1 MPDPLLVLAHVG
13 KTFGA
18 TRALAKA
25 SLELHAGEV
34 TALIGENGAG
44 KSTLV
49 KMLAGLY
56 QPDTGEIRIDGQ
68 PVRIDSPAAA
78 RKLGISIVH
87 QESLLFD
94 NLSVAENVLID
105 AIPRRRGLIDHGEL
119 MRRAA
124 DVLRQLDPPF
134 TAAQLV
140 GELSVAQKHL
150 VQIARGLSHSARIVV
165 LDEPTAAL
173 SHREAQDLYRVV
185 ERLKSA
191 GCAILLISH
200 RFEEIFA
207 SADRYVVFRDGCD
220 VGCGRIGETNTQQLI
235 DLMVGRTPPP
245 WPSSRD
251 QRQSRGRECI
261 DQTSVFTSPPPVA
274 GGGPGWGH
282 PATSTAE
289 ILRVENLSRDRE
301 FLDIS
306 FSVRSGEILGFYGL
320 VGAGRSEVMQ
330 CLFGLTRPEAGRVLL
345 QGRDATAI
353 TTGEAIANGLAYV
366 PEDRQH
372 QGAILP
378 FSIASNIAL
387 PNQKMISRFGMQHR
401 SAVAELA
408 NKWIAALQIKAN
420 SPHQNVDDLSGGNQ
434 QKVVLAKWLAT
445 QPQLLIV
452 DEPTKGIDVGAKAA
466 VHEVMRN
473 LAATGIAIVMVS
485 SDLPEVLG
493 MSDRVIVMRRGRVRA
508 RLDRSEA
515 SAENLAQAATAA

>member
-1 MPDPLLVLAHVG
+1 MPDPFLVLAHVG

-18 TRALAKA
+18 TRALADA
-25 SLELHAGEV
+25 SLELYAGEV
-34 TALIGENGAG
+34 TALVGENGAG

-56 QPDTGEIRIDGQ
+56 LSDTGDIRIDGHA
-68 PVRIDSPAAA
+68 VRISSPAAA
-78 RKLGISIVH
+78 RQLGISIVH

-105 AIPRRRGLIDHGEL
+105 AIPLRRGVIDRNE
-119 MRRAA
+119 MKRRAA
-124 DVLRQLDPPF
+124 DVLRQLDAPF
-134 TAAQLV
+134 TADQLV

-150 VQIARGLSHSARIVV
+150 VQIARGLSHSARIVI

-173 SHREAQDLYRVV
+173 SHRETQDLYRVV

-200 RFEEIFA
+200 RFEELFA

-220 VGCGRIGETNTQQLI
+220 VGHGRIGDIDRQRLI
-235 DLMVGRTPPP
+235 ELMIGRTME
-245 WPSSRD
+245 
-251 QRQSRGRECI
+251 QSY
-261 DQTSVFTSPPPVA
+261 PVRA
-274 GGGPGWGH
+274 
-282 PATSTAE
+282 ASASASISAAD
-289 ILRVENLSRDRE
+289 ILRVEGLSRDRE
-301 FLDIS
+301 FRDIT
-306 FSVRSGEILGFYGL
+306 FSVRGGEILGFYGL

-330 CLFGLTRPEAGRVLL
+330 CLFGLTRPDAGRVVL
-345 QGRDATAI
+345 QGRDVTAI
-353 TTGEAIANGLAYV
+353 STGAAVANGLAYV

-387 PNQKMISRFGMQHR
+387 PSLQGLSRFGMQRR
-401 SAVAELA
+401 SAAAELA
-408 NKWIAALQIKAN
+408 CRWIADLQIKATGPGQ
-420 SPHQNVDDLSGGNQ
+420 SVDGLSGGNQ

-445 QPQLLIV
+445 RPQVFIV

-466 VHEVMRN
+466 VHAVMRD
-473 LAATGIAIVMVS
+473 LAASGIAIVMVS

-493 MSDRVIVMRRGRVRA
+493 MSDRVIVMRRGVVRA

>member
-1 MPDPLLVLAHVG
+1 MSDPFLVLAHVG

-18 TRALAKA
+18 TRALADA
-25 SLELHAGEV
+25 SLELYSGEV
-34 TALIGENGAG
+34 TALVGENGAG

-56 QPDTGEIRIDGQ
+56 QPDKGDIRIDGHT
-68 PVRIDSPAAA
+68 VRISSPTAA
-78 RKLGISIVH
+78 RQLGISIVH

-94 NLSVAENVLID
+94 NLSVAENVVID
-105 AIPRRRGLIDHGEL
+105 AIPLRRGVIDRNE
-119 MRRAA
+119 MRRRAA
-124 DVLRQLDPPF
+124 DVLRQLDAPF
-134 TAAQLV
+134 TADQLV

-173 SHREAQDLYRVV
+173 SHRETQDLYRVV
-185 ERLKSA
+185 ERLKTA

-220 VGCGRIGETNTQQLI
+220 VGRGRIGDIDRQRLI
-235 DLMVGRTPPP
+235 ELMIGRTM
-245 WPSSRD
+245 
-251 QRQSRGRECI
+251 E
-261 DQTSVFTSPPPVA
+261 QTY
-274 GGGPGWGH
+274 
-282 PATSTAE
+282 PARAASASGSGAD
-289 ILRVENLSRDRE
+289 ILRVEGLSRDRE
-301 FLDIS
+301 FRDIT
-306 FSVRSGEILGFYGL
+306 FSVRGGEILGFYGL

-330 CLFGLTRPEAGRVLL
+330 CLFGLTRPDAGRVVM
-345 QGRDATAI
+345 QGRDVTAVS
-353 TTGEAIANGLAYV
+353 TGAAVANGLAYV

-387 PNQKMISRFGMQHR
+387 PSLQGLSRFGMQRR

-408 NKWIAALQIKAN
+408 SRWIADLQIKTTGPGQ
-420 SPHQNVDDLSGGNQ
+420 SVDGLSGGNQ

-445 QPQLLIV
+445 RPQVLIV

-466 VHEVMRN
+466 VHAVMRD
-473 LAATGIAIVMVS
+473 LAASGIAIVMVS